1 MHAFCSYFSMTRVL
15 MIDDDNDLLMV
26 TKKLL
31 KNKGFQIETYTGWT
45 DAKDRIRSFDPNLV
59 VLDVFLQND
68 DGLEI
73 CKKLRASPFTRHIPI
88 LIVSGFPKI
97 AESAIFEFGADDFM
111 AKPFKG
117 NEMIAKMRRILGRN
131 EFSA

>member
-1 MHAFCSYFSMTRVL
+1 
-15 MIDDDNDLLMV
+15 MIDDDNDLLTV
-26 TKKLL
+26 TKSLL
-31 KNKGFQIETYTGWT
+31 KKKGFQIETYTGWT
-45 DAKDRIRSFDPNLV
+45 DAQKRIRSFDPNLV

-73 CKKLRASPFTRHIPI
+73 CRKLRASPFTRHIPI
-88 LIVSGFPKI
+88 LIVSGFAKI

-111 AKPFKG
+111 AKPFKSK
-117 NEMIAKMRRILGRN
+117 EMIAKMRRILSRN